1 MNTEIILKIQSA
13 IVASNIDDVAASVK
27 AEIAKI
33 KTDLQTDEDFAAAEQ
48 QVKDFKNAEDAIKEA
63 RDAAL
68 SEAQDVR
75 KLLDTTDEII
85 ALLAQT
91 RLALDKQVKAQKT
104 KVKEEITS
112 RTRDGIHKAL
122 AGCDARL
129 QAAMRKV
136 LRIDE
141 LDGVLTEATK
151 GKKTLAG
158 LEKGCAEVL
167 ANWTALIGKTEAYM
181 QARYAQIPTDR
192 LHLFADLDDLLTLEK
207 GFEDAIAARIAAED
221 ERQAAERARIEAEA
235 KAKAEAE
242 ARARIEAEA
251 REREQARAETAPVAE
266 QKPVEQEQQN
276 VTPQPL
282 PQGDAEQADYIITL
296 HCTLDQAK
304 AIAKRIKDAY
314 PQQFVK
320 LKKGA

>member
-1 MNTEIILKIQSA
+1 MNTEIILKTQSA
-13 IVASNIDDVAASVK
+13 IVASNIDDVAASVR
-27 AEIAKI
+27 AEVAKVN
-33 KTDLQTDEDFAAAEQ
+33 TDLKTDEDFATAEQ
-48 QVKDFKNAEDAIKEA
+48 QVKDFKAAEDAIKEA

-91 RLALDKQVKAQKT
+91 RLALDKQVKAQKA

-141 LDGVLTEATK
+141 LDGVLTYATK
-151 GKKTLAG
+151 GKKSLAG

-181 QARYAQIPTDR
+181 QARYAQIPADR
-192 LHLFADLDDLLTLEK
+192 LHLFADLDDLLTPEK

-221 ERQAAERARIEAEA
+221 ERQAAEKARIAAEA
-235 KAKAEAE
+235 AAKAEATLREKIAAE
-242 ARARIEAEA
+242 ARAKAG
-251 REREQARAETAPVAE
+251 TAATTE
-266 QKPVEQEQQN
+266 
-276 VTPQPL
+276 PQPMPEPTHDEPVL
-282 PQGDAEQADYIITL
+282 EYIITVKMKT
-296 HCTLDQAK
+296 TLTNAK
-304 AIAKRIKDAY
+304 AVANNLKNSLRAEIK
-314 PQQFVK
+314 
-320 LKKGA
+320 LCRGA

>member
-1 MNTEIILKIQSA
+1 MNTEIILRISSQ
-13 IVASNIDDVAASVK
+13 IVASNIDDVAASVR
-27 AEIAKI
+27 AEVAKVN
-33 KTDLQTDEDFAAAEQ
+33 TDLKTDEDFATAEQ

-91 RLALDKQVKAQKT
+91 RLALDKQVKAQKA

-112 RTRDGIHKAL
+112 RTREGIHKAL

-129 QAAMRKV
+129 QPAMRKV

-151 GKKTLAG
+151 GKKSLSG

-181 QARYAQIPTDR
+181 KARYAQIPADR
-192 LHLFADLDDLLTLEK
+192 LHLFADIDDLLALDS

-221 ERQAAERARIEAEA
+221 ERQEKARAD
-235 KAKAEAE
+235 AEAE
-242 ARARIEAEA
+242 LRNKIAAE
-251 REREQARAETAPVAE
+251 EQAETQTAPE
-266 QKPVEQEQQN
+266 PQTMPEPMPGEPVLE
-276 VTPQPL
+276 
-282 PQGDAEQADYIITL
+282 YIITIKMNT
-296 HCTLDQAK
+296 TLTNAK
-304 AIAKRIKDAY
+304 AVATNLKNSLRADIK
-314 PQQFVK
+314 
-320 LKKGA
+320 LCRGA

>member
-13 IVASNIDDVAASVK
+13 IVASNIDDVAASVR
-27 AEIAKI
+27 AEIAKVN
-33 KTDLQTDEDFAAAEQ
+33 TDLKTDEDFAAAEQ

-91 RLALDKQVKAQKT
+91 RLALDKQVKAQKA

-141 LDGVLTEATK
+141 LDGVLAEATK

-167 ANWTALIGKTEAYM
+167 ANWTTLIGKTEAYM
-181 QARYAQIPTDR
+181 QARYAQIPADR
-192 LHLFADLDDLLTLEK
+192 LHLFADIDDLLTLEK

-221 ERQAAERARIEAEA
+221 ERQAAEKARIEAEA
-235 KAKAEAE
+235 AAKAEAE
-242 ARARIEAEA
+242 LREKIAAE
-251 REREQARAETAPVAE
+251 EREKAGTAATTE
-266 QKPVEQEQQN
+266 
-276 VTPQPL
+276 PQPMPEPTPGEPVL
-282 PQGDAEQADYIITL
+282 EYIITVKMNT
-296 HCTLDQAK
+296 TLTNAK
-304 AIAKRIKDAY
+304 AIANNLKNSLQAE
-314 PQQFVK
+314 VK
-320 LKKGA
+320 LNRGA

>member
-13 IVASNIDDVAASVK
+13 IVASNIDDVAASVR
-27 AEIAKI
+27 AEVAKVN
-33 KTDLQTDEDFAAAEQ
+33 TDLKTDEDFAAAEQ

-85 ALLAQT
+85 ALLADT
-91 RLALDKQVKAQKT
+91 RLALDKQVKAQKA

-141 LDGVLTEATK
+141 LDGVLAEATK

-181 QARYAQIPTDR
+181 KARYAQIPADR

-221 ERQAAERARIEAEA
+221 ERQAAEKARIEAESA
-235 KAKAEAE
+235 AKAEAE
-242 ARARIEAEA
+242 LREKIAAEERAKAG
-251 REREQARAETAPVAE
+251 TAATTE
-266 QKPVEQEQQN
+266 
-276 VTPQPL
+276 PQPMPEPTHDEPVL
-282 PQGDAEQADYIITL
+282 EYIITVKMNT
-296 HCTLDQAK
+296 TLTNAK
-304 AIAKRIKDAY
+304 AVANNLKNSLRAEIK
-314 PQQFVK
+314 
-320 LKKGA
+320 LNRGA

>member
-13 IVASNIDDVAASVK
+13 IVASNIDDVAASVR
-27 AEIAKI
+27 AEVAKVN
-33 KTDLQTDEDFAAAEQ
+33 TDLKTDEDFATAEQ

-91 RLALDKQVKAQKT
+91 RLALDKQVKAQKA

-141 LDGVLTEATK
+141 LDGVLAEATK

-181 QARYAQIPTDR
+181 QARYAQIPDDR
-192 LHLFADLDDLLTLEK
+192 LHLFADIDDLLTLDS

-221 ERQAAERARIEAEA
+221 ERQAAEKARIEAEA
-235 KAKAEAE
+235 AAKAEAE
-242 ARARIEAEA
+242 LREKIAAEERAKAG
-251 REREQARAETAPVAE
+251 TAATTE
-266 QKPVEQEQQN
+266 
-276 VTPQPL
+276 PQPMPEPTHDEPVL
-282 PQGDAEQADYIITL
+282 EYIITVKMNT
-296 HCTLDQAK
+296 TLTNAK
-304 AIAKRIKDAY
+304 AIANNLKNSLRAEIK
-314 PQQFVK
+314 
-320 LKKGA
+320 LNRGA

>member
-1 MNTEIILKIQSA
+1 MNTEIILRISSQ
-13 IVASNIDDVAASVK
+13 IVASNIDDVAASVRS
-27 AEIAKI
+27 EIAKVN
-33 KTDLQTDEDFAAAEQ
+33 TDLKTDEDFAAAEQ

-91 RLALDKQVKAQKT
+91 RLALDKQVKAQKA

-141 LDGVLTEATK
+141 LDGVLAEATK

-207 GFEDAIAARIAAED
+207 GFEDAIAARIAADD
-221 ERQAAERARIEAEA
+221 ERQAAEKARIEAEA
-235 KAKAEAE
+235 AAKAEAE
-242 ARARIEAEA
+242 LREKIAAEERAKAG
-251 REREQARAETAPVAE
+251 TAATTE
-266 QKPVEQEQQN
+266 
-276 VTPQPL
+276 PQPMPEPTHDEPVL
-282 PQGDAEQADYIITL
+282 EYIITVKMNT
-296 HCTLDQAK
+296 TLTNAK
-304 AIAKRIKDAY
+304 AVANNLKNSLRAEIK
-314 PQQFVK
+314 
-320 LKKGA
+320 LNRGA

>member
-1 MNTEIILKIQSA
+1 MNTEIILRISSQ
-13 IVASNIDDVAASVK
+13 IVASNIDDVAASVR
-27 AEIAKI
+27 AEIAKVN
-33 KTDLQTDEDFAAAEQ
+33 TDLKTDEDFAIAEQ
-48 QVKDFKNAEDAIKEA
+48 QVKDFKNAEDAIKAAQE
-63 RDAAL
+63 AAL
-68 SEAQDVR
+68 SEAADVK
-75 KLLDTTDEII
+75 KLMDTTDEII

-181 QARYAQIPTDR
+181 QARYAQIPADR
-192 LHLFADLDDLLTLEK
+192 LHLFADLNDLLALDS
-207 GFEDAIAARIAAED
+207 GFEDAIAARIVAED
-221 ERQAAERARIEAEA
+221 ERQAAEKNRLEGEAA
-235 KAKAEAE
+235 AKAEAE
-242 ARARIEAEA
+242 LREKIAAEERAKAG
-251 REREQARAETAPVAE
+251 TAATTEHQPTPEVAHDEPVLE
-266 QKPVEQEQQN
+266 
-276 VTPQPL
+276 
-282 PQGDAEQADYIITL
+282 YIITVKMNT
-296 HCTLDQAK
+296 TLTNAK
-304 AIAKRIKDAY
+304 AIANNLKNSLRADIK
-314 PQQFVK
+314 
-320 LKKGA
+320 LCRGA

>member
-13 IVASNIDDVAASVK
+13 IVASNIDDVAASVR
-27 AEIAKI
+27 AEIAKVN
-33 KTDLQTDEDFAAAEQ
+33 TDLKTDEDFAAAEQ

-91 RLALDKQVKAQKT
+91 RLALDKQVKAQKA

-141 LDGVLTEATK
+141 LDGVLAEAAK

-167 ANWTALIGKTEAYM
+167 ANWTTLIGKTEAYM
-181 QARYAQIPTDR
+181 QARYAQIPADR

-221 ERQAAERARIEAEA
+221 ERQAAEKARIAAEA
-235 KAKAEAE
+235 AAKAEAE
-242 ARARIEAEA
+242 LREKIAAEERAKAG
-251 REREQARAETAPVAE
+251 TAATTE
-266 QKPVEQEQQN
+266 
-276 VTPQPL
+276 PQPMPEPTHDEPVL
-282 PQGDAEQADYIITL
+282 EYIITVKMNT
-296 HCTLDQAK
+296 TLTNAK
-304 AIAKRIKDAY
+304 AIANNLKNSLRAEIK
-314 PQQFVK
+314 
-320 LKKGA
+320 LNRGA

>member
-1 MNTEIILKIQSA
+1 MQEIILKIQSA
-13 IVASNIDDVAASVK
+13 IIASNIDDVAASVR
-27 AEIAKI
+27 AEIAKVN
-33 KTDLQTDEDFAAAEQ
+33 TDLKTDEDFAAAEQ

-91 RLALDKQVKAQKT
+91 RLALDKQVKAQKA

-181 QARYAQIPTDR
+181 QARYAQIPADR

-221 ERQAAERARIEAEA
+221 ERQAAEKARIAAEA
-235 KAKAEAE
+235 AAKAEAE
-242 ARARIEAEA
+242 LREKIAAEERAKAG
-251 REREQARAETAPVAE
+251 TAATTE
-266 QKPVEQEQQN
+266 
-276 VTPQPL
+276 PQPMPEPTHDEPVL
-282 PQGDAEQADYIITL
+282 EYIITVKMNT
-296 HCTLDQAK
+296 TLTNAK
-304 AIAKRIKDAY
+304 AVANNLKNSLRAEIK
-314 PQQFVK
+314 
-320 LKKGA
+320 LNRGA

>member
-1 MNTEIILKIQSA
+1 MNTEIILRISSQ
-13 IVASNIDDVAASVK
+13 IVASNIDDVAESVR
-27 AEIAKI
+27 AEIAKVN
-33 KTDLQTDEDFAAAEQ
+33 TDLKTDEDFATAEQ

-91 RLALDKQVKAQKT
+91 RLALDKQVKAQKA

-112 RTRDGIHKAL
+112 RTREGIHKAL

-129 QAAMRKV
+129 QPAMRKV

-151 GKKTLAG
+151 GKKSLSG

-181 QARYAQIPTDR
+181 KARYAQIPADR
-192 LHLFADLDDLLTLEK
+192 LHLFADIDDLLALDS

-221 ERQAAERARIEAEA
+221 ERQEKARAD
-235 KAKAEAE
+235 AEAE
-242 ARARIEAEA
+242 LRNKIAAE
-251 REREQARAETAPVAE
+251 EQAETQTAPE
-266 QKPVEQEQQN
+266 PQTMPEPMPGEPVHE
-276 VTPQPL
+276 
-282 PQGDAEQADYIITL
+282 YIITIKMNT
-296 HCTLDQAK
+296 TLTNAK
-304 AIAKRIKDAY
+304 AVATNLKNSLRAGIK
-314 PQQFVK
+314 
-320 LKKGA
+320 LCRGA

>member
-1 MNTEIILKIQSA
+1 MQEIILKIQSA
-13 IVASNIDDVAASVK
+13 IVASNIDDVAASVR
-27 AEIAKI
+27 AEIAKVN
-33 KTDLQTDEDFAAAEQ
+33 TDLKTDEDFATAEQ

-85 ALLAQT
+85 ELLAQT
-91 RLALDKQVKAQKT
+91 RLALDKRVKAQKT

-141 LDGVLTEATK
+141 LDGVLAEATK

-181 QARYAQIPTDR
+181 QARYAQIPADR
-192 LHLFADLDDLLTLEK
+192 LHLFADLDDLLALDS
-207 GFEDAIAARIAAED
+207 GFEDAIAARIAADD
-221 ERQAAERARIEAEA
+221 ERQAAEKARIAAEA
-235 KAKAEAE
+235 AAKAEAE
-242 ARARIEAEA
+242 LREKIAAEERAKAG
-251 REREQARAETAPVAE
+251 TAATTE
-266 QKPVEQEQQN
+266 
-276 VTPQPL
+276 PQPMPEPTHDEPVL
-282 PQGDAEQADYIITL
+282 EYIITVKMNT
-296 HCTLDQAK
+296 TLTNAK
-304 AIAKRIKDAY
+304 AIANNLKNSLRAEIK
-314 PQQFVK
+314 
-320 LKKGA
+320 LNRGA

>member
-13 IVASNIDDVAASVK
+13 IVASNIDDVAASVR
-27 AEIAKI
+27 AEVAKVN
-33 KTDLQTDEDFAAAEQ
+33 TDLKTDEDFATAEQ
-48 QVKDFKNAEDAIKEA
+48 QVKDFKAAEDAIKEA

-91 RLALDKQVKAQKT
+91 RLALDKQVKAQKA

-151 GKKTLAG
+151 GKKSLAG

-192 LHLFADLDDLLTLEK
+192 LHLFADIDDLLTLDS

-221 ERQAAERARIEAEA
+221 ERQAAEKARIAAEA
-235 KAKAEAE
+235 AAKAEAE
-242 ARARIEAEA
+242 LREKIAAEERAKAG
-251 REREQARAETAPVAE
+251 TAATTE
-266 QKPVEQEQQN
+266 
-276 VTPQPL
+276 PQPMPEPTHDEPVL
-282 PQGDAEQADYIITL
+282 EYIITVKMKT
-296 HCTLDQAK
+296 TLTNAK
-304 AIAKRIKDAY
+304 AVANNLKNSLRAEIK
-314 PQQFVK
+314 
-320 LKKGA
+320 LNRGA

>member
-1 MNTEIILKIQSA
+1 MQEIILKIQSA
-13 IVASNIDDVAASVK
+13 IIASNIDDVAASVR
-27 AEIAKI
+27 AEIAKVN
-33 KTDLQTDEDFAAAEQ
+33 TDLKTDEDFAAAEQ

-91 RLALDKQVKAQKT
+91 RLALDKQVKAQKA

-141 LDGVLTEATK
+141 LDGVLAEATK

-167 ANWTALIGKTEAYM
+167 ANWTTLIGKTEAYM
-181 QARYAQIPTDR
+181 QARYAQIPADR

-207 GFEDAIAARIAAED
+207 GFEDAIAARIAADD
-221 ERQAAERARIEAEA
+221 ERQAAEKARIEAEA
-235 KAKAEAE
+235 AAKAEAE
-242 ARARIEAEA
+242 LREKIAAEERAKAG
-251 REREQARAETAPVAE
+251 TAATTE
-266 QKPVEQEQQN
+266 
-276 VTPQPL
+276 PQPMPEPTHDEPVL
-282 PQGDAEQADYIITL
+282 EYIITVKMNT
-296 HCTLDQAK
+296 TLTNAK
-304 AIAKRIKDAY
+304 AVANNLKNSLRAEIK
-314 PQQFVK
+314 
-320 LKKGA
+320 LNRGA

>member
-13 IVASNIDDVAASVK
+13 IVASNIDDVAASVR
-27 AEIAKI
+27 AEIAKVN
-33 KTDLQTDEDFAAAEQ
+33 TDLKTDEDFAIAEQ
-48 QVKDFKNAEDAIKEA
+48 QVKDFKNAEDAIKAAQE
-63 RDAAL
+63 AAL

-75 KLLDTTDEII
+75 KLLDTTGEII
-85 ALLAQT
+85 ALLAKT
-91 RLALDKQVKAQKT
+91 RLDLDKQVKAQKA

-112 RTRDGIHKAL
+112 RTRDGINKAL

-141 LDGVLTEATK
+141 LDGVLAEATK

-181 QARYAQIPTDR
+181 KARYAQIPADR
-192 LHLFADLDDLLTLEK
+192 LHLFADLDDLLALDS

-221 ERQAAERARIEAEA
+221 ERQVAEKSRLEAEA
-235 KAKAEAE
+235 AAKAEAE
-242 ARARIEAEA
+242 LREKIAAEERAKAA
-251 REREQARAETAPVAE
+251 AETQPAPAIE
-266 QKPVEQEQQN
+266 TMPEPTPGEPVLE
-276 VTPQPL
+276 
-282 PQGDAEQADYIITL
+282 YIITIKMNT
-296 HCTLDQAK
+296 TLTNAK
-304 AIAKRIKDAY
+304 AVATNLKNSLRADIK
-314 PQQFVK
+314 
-320 LKKGA
+320 LCRGA